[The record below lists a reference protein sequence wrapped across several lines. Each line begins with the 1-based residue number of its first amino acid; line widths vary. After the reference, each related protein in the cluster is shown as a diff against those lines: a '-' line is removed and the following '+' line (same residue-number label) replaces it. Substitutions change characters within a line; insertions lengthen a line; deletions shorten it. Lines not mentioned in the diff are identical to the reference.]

1 MRKKG
6 VGFPTQDAGFPIPAS
21 AFRGAAARHPLRQ
34 FLEPFTTR
42 NIQAVFGAEVERGPT
57 MRGQVAM
64 IGNMGFFLGLT
75 VWNLHLGSSLC
86 NLYHLMRCLCRI
98 PPQQVERTKQTAQK
112 TVHPRIFESN
122 TSPKINILIHSEP
135 KNEGLEDDVSLQ
147 RVNFQ
152 VPC

>member
-1 MRKKG
+1 
-6 VGFPTQDAGFPIPAS
+6 
-21 AFRGAAARHPLRQ
+21 
-34 FLEPFTTR
+34 
-42 NIQAVFGAEVERGPT
+42 

-64 IGNMGFFLGLT
+64 IGNKGFLDMGFLGGLT

-112 TVHPRIFESN
+112 TVHPRICESN
-122 TSPKINILIHSEP
+122 THPKTNLLIHFGP
-135 KNEGLEDDVSLQ
+135 KNEGLEDDVSLP

-152 VPC
+152 VPCYFSGAYYKQLFLTWAVVTCDGVGLFDSSTRH